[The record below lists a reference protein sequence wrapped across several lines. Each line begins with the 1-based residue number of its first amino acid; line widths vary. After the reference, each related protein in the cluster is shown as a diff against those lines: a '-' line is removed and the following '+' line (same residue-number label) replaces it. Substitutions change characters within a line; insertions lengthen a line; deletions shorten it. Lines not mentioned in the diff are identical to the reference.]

1 MPRLT
6 SRPILLEDL
15 RLCKDPAGLLNLFS
29 LLGYT
34 VEPHVISI
42 PKTEI
47 GFAPADMAAVRAVYL
62 LAEQKNT
69 ADFLQIILFELE
81 TTALGRLR
89 SLARNF
95 LERGGNYLF
104 VATAD
109 SPAAYRR
116 LSFIN
121 PRREAGQIKIRK
133 LVVDTVH
140 PTRHDVDILS
150 GLAAKEP
157 DPLRLFQAQCA
168 AFDVE
173 RVTGRFYQEYAALFK
188 RTAQALQDNNK
199 GISAFYDPAERNT
212 HTQRLLGRIMFL
224 YFIQK
229 KGWLAGD
236 PRFLTNQY
244 QRAVH
249 NDSNY
254 YLTVLEP
261 LFFDTLNQPRENHAS
276 PWGRIPYLNGGL
288 FERDTDRQGRP
299 FSTLLYLP
307 NDLFD
312 PAQAG
317 SVLGF
322 FNNYNFTVAEET
334 PIEQEVAVD
343 PEMLGKVFENMMEE
357 QERGKS
363 GTFYTPR
370 PIVHYMCRQ
379 ALLGYLQEQTN
390 LPAPLLQSQFDLPDS
405 DDTTQQRLT
414 VSQSRLVERALDHIK
429 LLDPAV
435 GTGAFLV
442 GMLQELVGL
451 KRACHLARGVTV
463 PRSSSEVAGW
473 KRDLIANALYGV
485 DIKRRAIEIARLRL
499 WLSLVVDIPDLD
511 AVEPLPNLDYK
522 LMSGNSLI
530 ETFEGE
536 AILPHLPEPSGNPFP
551 AAPQQIGLA
560 GIPTPPMQLQLGM
573 GAAAAARADL
583 AKLKQQF
590 FHAQTSQERRNLRS
604 QIEAQERAV
613 LNEAVS
619 ERLADLQSKINTL
632 SAKGALVNWKGLKA
646 EQKQLEQLATK
657 QEKLLQL
664 RAHINAGEPLPFFLP
679 QLHFFEVFRDKGGFD
694 ILIANPPY
702 VRQEL
707 IKEFKPAL
715 QQAYPQVYHG
725 VADLYVYFYA
735 RGLNLLRPGGELA
748 FIAPN
753 KFMRANY
760 GQNLRVLLSQ
770 HTRLHQIIDFGD
782 LPVFDATTYPC
793 ILFTRKENPPT
804 DHEPSVLNINTLDDL
819 QNLETTARQAWP
831 MPQTSFAADGWQLEN
846 PQVLRLLQKLRDGGT
861 KLGQLVNGQIYFGIK
876 TAFNEAFV
884 INEVQRQALITADP
898 ASAELIKPWLR
909 GRDMKRWRIE
919 WDNLYLISI
928 QNSGDKNAKNPW
940 KMATNEAEARRIFQ
954 ERYFAIH
961 EHLSSFETPLRKR
974 QDQGRYWW
982 ELRACAYYA
991 EFEKSK
997 IIWPDIAKRC
1007 EFSFDQD
1014 SMYVDATIFLMP
1026 TQNLYLLGILNSSIT
1041 YWFMSLTSSTI
1052 QNEFLRFKRVY
1063 LEGLPIPEI
1072 SISEQKNLIGLVE
1085 QLLAVHGQGAE
1096 VPALEAELND
1106 HVYHLFGLTPAE
1118 IRLIEEKTANR

>member
-1 MPRLT
+1 MPRLM

-15 RLCKDPAGLLNLFS
+15 RLCQDPAGLLNLFS

-34 VEPHVISI
+34 VESHAVSI
-42 PKTEI
+42 PKQEI

-62 LAEQKNT
+62 LAEQKNS

-109 SPAAYRR
+109 SPGAYRR
-116 LSFIN
+116 LTFIN
-121 PRREAGQIKIRK
+121 PRREADQTKIRK
-133 LVVDTVH
+133 LVIDTIH

-150 GLAAKEP
+150 GLVVKGQ
-157 DPLRLFQAQCA
+157 DPLQLFQAQCA
-168 AFDVE
+168 SFDVE
-173 RVTGRFYQEYAALFK
+173 RITNRFYLEYAALFK
-188 RTAQALQDNNK
+188 RTAQALQENNK
-199 GISAFYDPAERNT
+199 GISAFYDEAERNT
-212 HTQRLLGRIMFL
+212 HTQRLLGRVMFL

-244 QRAVH
+244 ARAAH
-249 NDSNY
+249 DESNY

-261 LFFDTLNQPRENHAS
+261 LFFETLNQPRENHAS

-299 FSTLLYLP
+299 FSALYLP

-312 PAQAG
+312 PAQPG
-317 SVLGF
+317 SVLAF

-379 ALLGYLQEQTN
+379 ALLGYLHQQTN
-390 LPAPLLQSQFDLPDS
+390 LPKNLLQNQFDLPDS
-405 DDTTQQRLT
+405 DDPTLPRLS
-414 VSQSRLVERALDHIK
+414 VAQSRLVERSLDNIK

-442 GMLQELVGL
+442 GMLQELVVL

-536 AILPHLPEPSGNPFP
+536 AILPRLPEPGSNPFAASSQAMGQTGFP
-551 AAPQQIGLA
+551 APA
-560 GIPTPPMQLQLGM
+560 MQLQLGM
-573 GAAAAARADL
+573 GQAAAARADL
-583 AKLKQQF
+583 ARLKQQF
-590 FHAQTSQERRNLRS
+590 FHAQTSDQRRDLRRQIEEQERH
-604 QIEAQERAV
+604 V
-613 LNEAVS
+613 LQTAVS
-619 ERLADLQSKINTL
+619 ERLADLHSKITHL
-632 SAKGALVNWKGLKA
+632 TAKGAVVNWKGLKA
-646 EQKQLEQLATK
+646 EQKQLEQLAAK
-657 QEKLLQL
+657 QENLLHL
-664 RAHINAGEPLPFFLP
+664 RAHINSGEPLPFFLP
-679 QLHFFEVFRDKGGFD
+679 HLHFFEVFRDKEGFD
-694 ILIANPPY
+694 IVIANPPY

-735 RGLNLLRPGGELA
+735 RGLQLLRPGGELV

-770 HTRLHQIIDFGD
+770 HTQLHQIIDFGD
-782 LPVFDATTYPC
+782 LSVFDATTYPC
-793 ILFTRKENPPT
+793 IVLIRKETPT
-804 DHEPSVLNINTLDDL
+804 PDHQSSVLAINQVEDV
-819 QNLETTARQAWP
+819 QNLEAAARQAWP
-831 MPQTSFAADGWQLEN
+831 MPQTSFSADGWQLEN

-861 KLGQLVNGQIYFGIK
+861 KLEQVVNGQFYRGV
-876 TAFNEAFV
+876 TTGFNEAFV
-884 INEVQRQALITADP
+884 IDEAKRQTLITADP

-909 GRDMKRWRIE
+909 GRDIKRWRIE
-919 WDNLYLISI
+919 PSNLYMIFTRRGTDISRYSAI
-928 QNSGDKNAKNPW
+928 Q
-940 KMATNEAEARRIFQ
+940 Q
-954 ERYFAIH
+954 
-961 EHLSSFETPLRKR
+961 HLEQFRQQLTPGIPGGRKPGSYQWFEI
-974 QDQGRYWW
+974 QDNI
-982 ELRACAYYA
+982 AYYA

-997 IIWPDIAKRC
+997 IIWPDIAIQT
-1007 EFSFDQD
+1007 EFTYDKTKSFCGNT
-1014 SMYVDATIFLMP
+1014 MYILP
-1026 TQNLYLLGILNSSIT
+1026 TKDLYLLAIINSSVVNVFYRQI
-1041 YWFMSLTSSTI
+1041 SSAI
-1052 QNEFLRFKRVY
+1052 QNNYLRFIAQYV
-1063 LEGLPIPEI
+1063 GQIPIP
-1072 SISEQKNLIGLVE
+1072 SVSKPEQNAIEKVVE
-1085 QLLAVHGQGAE
+1085 QLLAVQGQGAE
-1096 VPALEAELND
+1096 VAALEAELNGR
-1106 HVYHLFGLTPAE
+1106 VYHLFGLTPAE
-1118 IRLIEEKTANR
+1118 IRLIEEKTASR